1 MNTSDL
7 IKMQLNH
14 NHGYILL
21 SKQNYEQMIMHT
33 VSHLFY
39 EKITL
44 FKGLCS
50 EKKLH
55 IMGEITLFDIMHL
68 KKLWSSNF
76 FPFLLNILNSVYK
89 LTLEDKQL
97 LTIAMDSIS

>member
-21 SKQNYEQMIMHT
+21 SKQNYEQMRMCK
-33 VSHLFY
+33 VSHFFY
-39 EKITL
+39 EKINL

-50 EKKLH
+50 EENLY

-68 KKLWSSNF
+68 EELWSSYF
-76 FPFLLNILNSVYK
+76 FPFLLNILNLVYN
-89 LTLEDKQL
+89 LALEDKQI
-97 LTIAMDSIS
+97 LTIARSSIS